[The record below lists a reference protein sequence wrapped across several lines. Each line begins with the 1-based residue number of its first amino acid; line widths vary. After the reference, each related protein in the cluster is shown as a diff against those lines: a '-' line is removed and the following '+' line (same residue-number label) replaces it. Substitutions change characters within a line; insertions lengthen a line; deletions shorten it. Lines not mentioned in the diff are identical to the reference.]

1 MSPHQISSTCSDSS
15 TRHLSII
22 KEVAKTPDAIA
33 NSIAFNDL
41 KQDYKDAIQCII
53 SLEKHVLNLEDRIIQ
68 MSLEL
73 ASAKAS
79 EDLINLKEARS
90 RRRSTS
96 DVATTPPPDPTLLV
110 SWQGVDDIDDD
121 IMPSASDDDNDAD
134 SEVCPPA
141 PPSPLPTPQ
150 KSNKKMLRRAS
161 VAICAPSQPPSLP
174 KFGARRRTTTDLS
187 HQHQKSRLHRVSWPG
202 VDEAD
207 TYDED
212 EGCTSSPPPPPQK
225 QQPPIKKLFRRC
237 SLSMGD
243 HHVEVDIVPKADTTN
258 RQTFTKSLSG
268 RRIVVESTDEPSDIS
283 DSFVPR
289 SSSHLNNNCRDDVSN
304 SQHHLDESASSKG
317 FDLRQLF
324 AKQKQGGR
332 NSDDTDEENCR
343 DSPISTN
350 KNKIDTNNSSRN
362 RGGCGAEGG
371 LDESSS
377 SRLFG
382 QLFQRKNSRT
392 RASTPTTTVKKEE
405 VDTRGDIN
413 RRIAFHKERAALL
426 NDESDRFLA

>member
-1 MSPHQISSTCSDSS
+1 MSPQLSTCSDSS
-15 TRHLSII
+15 ARHLSII
-22 KEVAKTPDAIA
+22 KEVAKTKTPDA

-53 SLEKHVLNLEDRIIQ
+53 SLEKHVVNLEDRIIQ

-79 EDLINLKEARS
+79 EDLINLKEQRS

-96 DVATTPPPDPTLLV
+96 DVATSPPPDPSLLV
-110 SWQGVDDIDDD
+110 SWQGVDEIDD
-121 IMPSASDDDNDAD
+121 IMSASDDDDAD
-134 SEVCPPA
+134 SEGCPA
-141 PPSPLPTPQ
+141 PPSPLPAPQ

-161 VAICAPSQPPSLP
+161 VAICAPAQPPSLP
-174 KFGARRRTTTDLS
+174 KFGARRRTTTDIS
-187 HQHQKSRLHRVSWPG
+187 HHHGQKGRLLHRVSWPG

-207 TYDED
+207 TNDED
-212 EGCTSSPPPPPQK
+212 EECTSPPPTAQPHK
-225 QQPPIKKLFRRC
+225 QPPIKKLFRRC

-243 HHVEVDIVPKADTTN
+243 HHVEVDIVPKANTN
-258 RQTFTKSLSG
+258 RRQTYTKSLSG
-268 RRIVVESTDEPSDIS
+268 RRIVVENTDEPSDIS

-289 SSSHLNNNCRDDVSN
+289 SNSHLNNTCRDNDVSN
-304 SQHHLDESASSKG
+304 SRHHLDESASSSKG

-324 AKQKQGGR
+324 AKQKQQGR
-332 NSDDTDEENCR
+332 NNNSYDTDEEKCC

-350 KNKIDTNNSSRN
+350 KNKIDTSHSSRN
-362 RGGCGAEGG
+362 RGGCGADEG

-382 QLFQRKNSRT
+382 QLFQRKNSR
-392 RASTPTTTVKKEE
+392 RASNATATVKKEE

>member
-1 MSPHQISSTCSDSS
+1 
-15 TRHLSII
+15 
-22 KEVAKTPDAIA
+22 
-33 NSIAFNDL
+33 
-41 KQDYKDAIQCII
+41 
-53 SLEKHVLNLEDRIIQ
+53 

-110 SWQGVDDIDDD
+110 SWQGVDEIDDD
-121 IMPSASDDDNDAD
+121 IMSSASDDDDAD
-134 SEVCPPA
+134 SEGCPPE

-207 TYDED
+207 TDGED
-212 EGCTSSPPPPPQK
+212 EECTSSPPSPAQPHK
-225 QQPPIKKLFRRC
+225 QPPIKKLFRRC

-289 SSSHLNNNCRDDVSN
+289 SSPHLNNNRHDDVDVSN

-324 AKQKQGGR
+324 AKQKQQGR
-332 NSDDTDEENCR
+332 SSPDTDEEKCC
-343 DSPISTN
+343 DSPISAN
-350 KNKIDTNNSSRN
+350 KNKIDTSHSSRN

-382 QLFQRKNSRT
+382 QLFQRKNSR
-392 RASTPTTTVKKEE
+392 RASTPTTTVKKEEE

>member
-382 QLFQRKNSRT
+382 QLFQRKNSR